1 MMYQEVEIGQT
12 VLGRAIVALCFEPPS
27 YARPRPPA
35 VLLGAIRGDEPLG
48 PYCLSR
54 LCAELVERP
63 PGRETWIIPALN
75 LDGLAGGSQ
84 NNAHDVDLD
93 SNFAAASWSASHR
106 PGFHPG
112 ASPESEP
119 ETRALVALMDRVQ
132 PRRCVTLCSPYR
144 LVLWDGAGQ
153 ELAEAMATLN
163 GYEVQAGSGQAAG
176 QAGAGLAGPG
186 QPGPGSFHAKYGQDR
201 GLEVVTLEIPFL
213 EEEEAW
219 QQNRAALRHVVDLPV

>member
-1 MMYQEVEIGQT
+1 MMYREVEIGQT
-12 VLGRAIVALCFEPPS
+12 VMGRAIVALHFEPPS

-35 VLLGAIRGDEPLG
+35 LLVGAIRGDEPLG

-63 PGRETWIIPALN
+63 PGRETWIVPALN

-93 SNFAAASWSASHR
+93 SNFAAANWSAAHR
-106 PGFHPG
+106 PGYHPG

-119 ETRALVALMDRVQ
+119 ETRALVALMDQVQ
-132 PRRCVTLCSPYR
+132 PRRCVALCSPYR
-144 LVLWDGAGQ
+144 LVSWDGAGQ
-153 ELAEAMATLN
+153 ELAEAMAALN
-163 GYEVQAGSGQAAG
+163 GYEVRTGQAE
-176 QAGAGLAGPG
+176 PG
-186 QPGPGSFHAKYGQDR
+186 VPGPGSFRAKYGQDR

-219 QQNRAALRHVVDLPV
+219 QQHRAALRHVVDLPV

>member
-1 MMYQEVEIGQT
+1 MMFREVEIGQT
-12 VLGRAIVALCFEPPS
+12 VLGRAIVALHFEPPS

-48 PYCLSR
+48 TYCLSR
-54 LCAELVERP
+54 LCEELVERP

-75 LDGLAGGSQ
+75 VDGLAGGSQ
-84 NNAHDVDLD
+84 NNAHDVDLG
-93 SNFAAASWSASHR
+93 SNFAAASWGASHR

-119 ETRALVALMDRVQ
+119 ETRALVALMDQVQ
-132 PRRCVTLCSPYR
+132 PLRCVALCSPYR

-153 ELAEAMATLN
+153 ELAEAMAALN
-163 GYEVQAGSGQAAG
+163 GYEARAPERPGAG
-176 QAGAGLAGPG
+176 QVGVGLPGAGLRT
-186 QPGPGSFHAKYGQDR
+186 GSFSAKYGQDR

-213 EEEEAW
+213 EDEEAW

>member
-1 MMYQEVEIGQT
+1 MMYREVEIGQT
-12 VLGRAIVALCFEPPS
+12 VLGRAIVALHFEPPS

-35 VLLGAIRGDEPLG
+35 VLFGAIRGDEPLG
-48 PYCLSR
+48 VYCLSR

-63 PGRETWIIPALN
+63 PGRETWIIPVVN
-75 LDGLAGGSQ
+75 VDGLAGGSQ

-106 PGFHPG
+106 PGYHPG
-112 ASPESEP
+112 AAPESEP
-119 ETRALVALMDRVQ
+119 ETRALVALIDRVQ
-132 PRRCVTLCSPYR
+132 PRRCLAVHSPYR

-153 ELAEAMATLN
+153 ELAEGMAALN
-163 GYEVQAGSGQAAG
+163 GYEVR
-176 QAGAGLAGPG
+176 AGAE
-186 QPGPGSFHAKYGQDR
+186 QPRPGSFGAKYGQDR

-219 QQNRAALRHVVDLPV
+219 QQNRAALRHAVDLPV

>member
-1 MMYQEVEIGQT
+1 MYREVEIGHT

-48 PYCLSR
+48 TYCLSR
-54 LCAELVERP
+54 LCEELVERP

-75 LDGLAGGSQ
+75 VDGLAGGSQ

-93 SNFAAASWSASHR
+93 SNFAAARWSASHR
-106 PGFHPG
+106 PGYHPG

-119 ETRALVALMDRVQ
+119 ETRALAALMDRVQ
-132 PRRCVTLCSPYR
+132 PRRCVALCSPYR

-153 ELAEAMATLN
+153 ELAEAMAALN
-163 GYEVQAGSGQAAG
+163 GYEVRAAAG
-176 QAGAGLAGPG
+176 QPGAGVRT
-186 QPGPGSFHAKYGQDR
+186 GSFSAKYGQDR